1 MGLMTIIKHQ
11 NYTLNNGVMK
21 IKMVKIEN
29 QKVMVKNQK
38 KVEMAINQEVEKV
51 NGKNGGMMMIGK
63 GMMMM
68 TTTSKKVVKKEKNT
82 TSREMVVMVKVK
94 VKNQKV
100 MVKNQKKVEM
110 AINQEV
116 EKVNG

>member
-1 MGLMTIIKHQ
+1 MG
-11 NYTLNNGVMK
+11 
-21 IKMVKIEN
+21 
-29 QKVMVKNQK
+29 VMVKNQK

-51 NGKNGGMMMIGK
+51 NGKNGEMMMIGK
-63 GMMMM
+63 VMMM

-94 VKNQKV
+94 VENQKV

-116 EKVNG
+116 EKVNGKNGEMMMIGKVMMMMTTTSKKAVK

>member
-1 MGLMTIIKHQ
+1 MGDDYYFKKGGKKGKNTTSREM
-11 NYTLNNGVMK
+11 VV
-21 IKMVKIEN
+21 MVKVKVEN

-51 NGKNGGMMMIGK
+51 NGKNGEMMMIGK
-63 GMMMM
+63 VMMMM

-94 VKNQKV
+94 VENQKV
-100 MVKNQKKVEM
+100 MVKN
-110 AINQEV
+110 
-116 EKVNG
+116 